1 MRKQT
6 ERRSDGSLLIRVS
19 CVARPAIVVAVTV
32 LLAGTAAAS
41 QAQQPAAAQESASAP
56 LAQQLAAALDG
67 AQLDSVAAKDT
78 EGDDR
83 FVAALFFPGRLL
95 VVSARYEAPV
105 FPLEKIAARNYRELY
120 IDLNTASI
128 PDTKIL
134 IIDGGA
140 DGLRADD
147 PGDSADTGGRLVRF
161 TGDWSGQQLSQAE
174 YTTLFSE
181 ADAGYALMLRGLL
194 AEVN

>member
-1 MRKQT
+1 MLT
-6 ERRSDGSLLIRVS
+6 RVS
-19 CVARPAIVVAVTV
+19 CVAGPAVVVAVTV
-32 LLAGTAAAS
+32 LLAGSTAAAP
-41 QAQQPAAAQESASAP
+41 QAQQPAAAQESTSAP

-67 AQLDSVAAKDT
+67 AQLDSIAAKDT

-105 FPLEKIAARNYRELY
+105 YAEEQIAIRNYRDVY

-128 PDTKIL
+128 ADSKIL
-134 IIDGGA
+134 INDGGA

-174 YTTLFSE
+174 YTTLFNE
-181 ADAGYALMLRGLL
+181 ADAGYARMLRALL